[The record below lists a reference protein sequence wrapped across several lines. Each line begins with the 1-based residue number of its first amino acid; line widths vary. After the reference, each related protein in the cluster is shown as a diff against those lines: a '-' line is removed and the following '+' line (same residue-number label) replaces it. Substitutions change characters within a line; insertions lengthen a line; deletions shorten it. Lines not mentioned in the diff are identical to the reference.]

1 MTFLSRVPRPR
12 SRRACAY
19 TLSAIVLAVAAAFA
33 AVYFL
38 LFSGSAPAPLALSS
52 GTGASST
59 PVPTPAVAGVQVP
72 GTWSVAAGSVVGYR
86 VREQLAFLSAP
97 SDAVGRTSSVTGSV
111 TIGGTDKALTV
122 TAATF
127 TVDVSKLSS
136 DQSMR
141 DQHIRTLGVQSDTY
155 PKATFV
161 LAAPVTL
168 PTNVASG
175 AAVSVSVTGA
185 MTIHGTTKT
194 VTIPMTARLSA
205 KTTEV
210 VGSITFPF
218 EEFGMTPPSIGG
230 FVSVQDNAT
239 MEFDLHLQQA

>member
-1 MTFLSRVPRPR
+1 MTFVSRIPRPR
-12 SRRACAY
+12 SRRAWAY
-19 TLSAIVLAVAAAFA
+19 TLSAIVVAVAAAFA
-33 AVYFL
+33 VVYFL

-59 PVPTPAVAGVQVP
+59 PVPTPAVAGAQVP
-72 GTWSVAAGSVVGYR
+72 GTWSVPGRSVAGDR

-97 SDAVGRTSSVTGSV
+97 SNAVGRTPSVTGSV

-127 TVDVSKLSS
+127 TVDVSKLTS

-141 DQHIRTLGVQSDTY
+141 DQHIRTLGLQTDTY

-161 LAAPVTL
+161 LSAPVTL

-175 AAVSVSVTGA
+175 T
-185 MTIHGTTKT
+185 TI
-194 VTIPMTARLSA
+194 
-205 KTTEV
+205 EV